1 VSVAAAHTAPFDNP
15 AVATLDLDELDVAQ
29 LPVPQSWQD
38 ELACLYG
45 DINEKSGRLLGY
57 PESQRFTSHPLATQF
72 GSLALN
78 NLGEPYEDGGPMRYA
93 TNSAAIERR
102 VLEWFAGVYCLPVAE
117 SWGYLTGSGS
127 EGNLQGL
134 FLGREACGGV
144 AARPVLYLSDAAH
157 YSVGKAAFVLGVQE
171 CVVESHPSGE
181 MDYDA
186 LATAMA
192 AHSGR
197 PALILATAGTTIT
210 EGIDDPAAIA
220 EVCTRLGVPSWYIH
234 LDAALCGLTLPF
246 HPDPTAPQISFAQT
260 PIDSVS
266 VSIHKFLGAPFP
278 IGVALARRH
287 HVERIRHP
295 VEYVNS
301 GTGTLFGSRN
311 GQAPLQVWTSLMA
324 APPEVMRRLVGQ
336 SVAKARY
343 LESRLLALG
352 VPAWR
357 NPYAIT
363 VVFPTPSREV
373 VERYSLATK
382 GDCAHVITV
391 PSATVATLDAFLADV
406 AREVRAPSA
415 REMSLARLAMLG
427 GRM

>member
-1 VSVAAAHTAPFDNP
+1 MPVAAAHPAPFESA
-15 AVATLDLDELDVAQ
+15 AVVPLDFDELDVAQ
-29 LPVPQSWQD
+29 LPVPQSWLD
-38 ELACLYG
+38 ELADLFA
-45 DINEKSGRLLGY
+45 DVAPRSELVLGY
-57 PESQRFTSHPLATQF
+57 PESQVFTSHGEVGRFLRLAM
-72 GSLALN
+72 N
-78 NLGEPYEDGGPMRYA
+78 ILGEPYEDDGPLRYA
-93 TNSAAIERR
+93 THSAQVERR
-102 VLEWFAGVYCLPVAE
+102 VLEWFAGLYDLPVTQ

-127 EGNLQGL
+127 EGNLWGL

-144 AARPVLYLSDAAH
+144 AGRPVLYLSDAAH

-171 CVVESHPSGE
+171 CVVATRPSGE

-186 LATAMA
+186 LARAVA
-192 AHSGR
+192 AHADR
-197 PALILATAGTTIT
+197 PALILATAGTTIS
-210 EGIDDPAAIA
+210 EGIDDPDTIA
-220 EVCTRLGVPSWYIH
+220 EVCRRLGVPSWYIH

-246 HPDPTAPQISFAQT
+246 HPDPTAPRISFAETQ
-260 PIDSVS
+260 IDSVS

-278 IGVALARRH
+278 IGVALARRP

-324 APPEVMRRLVGQ
+324 APPEVMRQLVGQ

-357 NPYAIT
+357 NRYGIT

-382 GDCAHVITV
+382 GPNAHVITV
-391 PSATVATLDAFLADV
+391 PSATIDTLDAFLADL
-406 AREVRAPSA
+406 ARELPVPCSAPA
-415 REMSLARLAMLG
+415 RFAPVPVGRL
-427 GRM
+427 R